1 MVRFSAEDE
10 EEEEMVRG
18 GGGTKR
24 KLSGSGQ
31 EEEEEAFKI
40 AAQSRDLEEKRRRE
54 SSSTTSGGGGIS
66 ATIDP
71 DVLDCPVCFEPLR
84 PPLFQCQNGH
94 VACSSCCNKL
104 QNKCPSCK
112 LSINYSRCLALEK
125 VIESIKVPCP
135 YAKDGCKGKLSYAEH
150 LSHADTCI
158 FAPCFCPMPS
168 CTFSASAQ
176 LLSSHFDDCHRD
188 SFVRLPYDVPVPI
201 FLDCKDPFCVLRGP
215 RGEIFLLLNDE
226 GCMNSGNG
234 LSMACIGPQGLEG
247 ALRYELAVARNGDSL
262 QLKACM
268 TNVKKWMGSYP
279 TNVFL
284 VVPQDFQVC
293 GKVIVDIRIQKQLP

>member
-10 EEEEMVRG
+10 EEEVMARGGRGG

-24 KLSGSGQ
+24 KLRSSGQ
-31 EEEEEAFKI
+31 EEEAAFKI
-40 AAQSRDLEEKRRRE
+40 SAQRRDLEEERRRE
-54 SSSTTSGGGGIS
+54 SSSGGGGIS

-135 YAKDGCKGKLSYAEH
+135 YAKDGCKRKLSYAEH

-158 FAPCFCPMPS
+158 FVPCFCPVPS

-176 LLSSHFDDCHRD
+176 LLSSHFDDCHKD
-188 SFVRLPYDVPVPI
+188 CVCLPYDESVTI
-201 FLDCKDPFCVLRGP
+201 FLDCKEPFCVLRGT

-226 GCMNSGNG
+226 GCVNSGNA
-234 LSMACIGPQGLEG
+234 LSMTCIGYQGLEG
-247 ALRYELAVARNGDSL
+247 SVRYYELAVARNGASL
-262 QLKACM
+262 QLKAYM

-284 VVPQDFQVC
+284 VIPQDFQVC
-293 GKVIVDIRIQKQLP
+293 GQIIVDIRIPEVD